1 MFGWLILLS
10 PEFFIHIT
18 LGWWIWVVKIRVRKG
33 KQNMFGTGRG
43 LFFKPFSIAFPT
55 SMASSGRRAPKC
67 FGFLDMS
74 FVCLISFGIY
84 LNQSHLF
91 EDRSWSVRVVCTEPD
106 LGEHKYEQEAA
117 SELFIHSRQ
126 EICLA
131 WKKRGNNPCWGKI
144 SKHSVQSRNDCFQTD
159 HFILK
164 KRFRGK
170 SLHEKSNLGD
180 RPLLDH
186 PTDHER
192 YIWSA
197 GPSGECY

>member
-1 MFGWLILLS
+1 MK
-10 PEFFIHIT
+10 T
-18 LGWWIWVVKIRVRKG
+18 RVRKG

-55 SMASSGRRAPKC
+55 SVASSGRRAPKC

-91 EDRSWSVRVVCTEPD
+91 EDRSWSVHVVDTEPD

-126 EICLA
+126 RYVWLG
-131 WKKRGNNPCWGKI
+131 KKGATIPVEGN
-144 SKHSVQSRNDCFQTD
+144 FQTLCA
-159 HFILK
+159 I
-164 KRFRGK
+164 
-170 SLHEKSNLGD
+170 EK
-180 RPLLDH
+180 
-186 PTDHER
+186 
-192 YIWSA
+192 
-197 GPSGECY
+197 